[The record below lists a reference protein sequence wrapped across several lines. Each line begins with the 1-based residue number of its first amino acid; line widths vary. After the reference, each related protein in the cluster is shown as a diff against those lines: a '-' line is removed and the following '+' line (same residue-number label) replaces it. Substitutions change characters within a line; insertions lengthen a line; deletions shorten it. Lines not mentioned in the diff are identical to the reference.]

1 MPLTGGIIKRFIRFI
16 RNKYKIKNRLS
27 EAQAVLQSVKIE
39 EAPSDEGAVSEADWG
54 RDTEKSFLNNKIVGE
69 IRIFS
74 LPQSPAAPAPS
85 SEGALGATETYSF
98 STL

>member
-1 MPLTGGIIKRFIRFI
+1 MIIVNLCHKCY
-16 RNKYKIKNRLS
+16 NQETKQPPKQAAVRLS
-27 EAQAVLQSVKIE
+27 KKWVFE

-54 RDTEKSFLNNKIVGE
+54 RDAEKSFLNNKIFGE

-74 LPQSPAAPAPS
+74 LPQSPTAPAPS

-98 STL
+98 STD